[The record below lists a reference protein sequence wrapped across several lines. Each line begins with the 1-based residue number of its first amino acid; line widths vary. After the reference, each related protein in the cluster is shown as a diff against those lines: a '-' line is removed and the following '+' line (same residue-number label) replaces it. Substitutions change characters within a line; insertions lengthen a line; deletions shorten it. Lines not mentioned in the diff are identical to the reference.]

1 MTLTLYS
8 TLKRSQP
15 TMDLMSMASSQSG
28 GGDFVDVQ
36 QQVDTDADAPQQCS
50 TKKRTSTS
58 EFGWDHYRSHEGMNT
73 GGEYQRWRN
82 EKKSKSVDT
91 SLTSTVRVKTTFH
104 RKFSSVFEEEVEDEN
119 IGGSDR
125 VPCEIYLSTRVS
137 GNEEINRN
145 DQNMNGLNHLCE
157 ITPDLEM
164 I

>member
-1 MTLTLYS
+1 MTLALYS

-73 GGEYQRWRN
+73 EGEHQRWRN
-82 EKKSKSVDT
+82 EKKSKRGDT
-91 SLTSTVRVKTTFH
+91 AMTSTVRVKTPLH

-125 VPCEIYLSTRVS
+125 VPREIYLSTIVS
-137 GNEEINRN
+137 GDEEINRN
-145 DQNMNGLNHLCE
+145 DQNMNGSSHVCA
-157 ITPDLEM
+157 ITHDLEM